1 MPYRS
6 ASGTFTLHDDAA
18 VREKLTV
25 MSKWEAMMDDARNR
39 DGDDVGDRVEALLVP
54 GRTYRVTVE
63 EVTNAPAEG
72 PQD

>member
-1 MPYRS
+1 
-6 ASGTFTLHDDAA
+6 
-18 VREKLTV
+18 
-25 MSKWEAMMDDARNR
+25 MMDDARNR
-39 DGDDVGDRVEALLVP
+39 DGDDFGDRVEALLVP